1 MFYMASRLIGGRPL
15 ARGGQPGGRVFSA
28 ESMGL
33 VLEWDGPGRPLA
45 VEVSLAMLKA

>member
-1 MFYMASRLIGGRPL
+1 MASRLIGGCPL

-28 ESMGL
+28 NSMGH
-33 VLEWDGPGRPLA
+33 VPACDGLGGPLA